1 MRTQKAETE
10 VIHRHRGAMHALH
23 RSREPDFLW
32 CIHCERAYQFGDF
45 RRAGERQLCPYV
57 NCAGSEVFAWD
68 WQKVRSAN
76 PDYPDEPHP
85 GVVYPLF
92 GGGPHPRRC

>member
-1 MRTQKAETE
+1 MRAQKVETE
-10 VIHRHRGAMHALH
+10 VIRRNLGAINAL
-23 RSREPDFLW
+23 RCSRQPDFLW
-32 CIHCERAYQFGDF
+32 CIHCERAYQFGEF
-45 RRAGERQLCPYV
+45 RNAGDRQLCPYV

-76 PDYPDEPHP
+76 PHYPPEPLQ

-92 GGGPHPRRC
+92 GRDMASPP